1 MMAVRWCITHLQ
13 RHTKK
18 MKTNTMIIAG
28 ALGLIAAAAIALVLS
43 FRAPVGLDTV
53 IGYLAVLSMVGVSAL
68 DYRINW
74 KRILGR

>member
-1 MMAVRWCITHLQ
+1 
-13 RHTKK
+13 

-43 FRAPVGLDTV
+43 FRSPVGLDTV
-53 IGYLAVLSMVGVSAL
+53 IGYLSVLAMVGVSAL

-74 KRILGR
+74 KRILSR